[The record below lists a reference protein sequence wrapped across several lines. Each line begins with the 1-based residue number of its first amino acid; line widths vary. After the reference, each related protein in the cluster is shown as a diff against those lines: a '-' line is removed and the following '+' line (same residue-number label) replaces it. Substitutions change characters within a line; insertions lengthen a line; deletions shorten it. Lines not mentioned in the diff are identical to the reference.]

1 MFYYN
6 RQIVYMDLWK
16 AGERAGNAGFL
27 KLEETDRGLRWQMRI
42 RGLGE
47 TDTGFFDLRDETG
60 ALVDK
65 ILLQK
70 GEGSYER
77 KTDVCGA
84 PGGDVHYFRLG
95 DHLCFDQNPAPKL

>member
-47 TDTGFFDLRDETG
+47 SDTGFLTSATRRERWWIKFCCRRERAAMNVPWSRGQLHG
-60 ALVDK
+60 AEDCSGK
-65 ILLQK
+65 
-70 GEGSYER
+70 SAA
-77 KTDVCGA
+77 CGRNFPA
-84 PGGDVHYFRLG
+84 GDI
-95 DHLCFDQNPAPKL
+95 